1 MKKNGKIAREE
12 LIKQTQN
19 ALKSCRVENKTK
31 SKYAN
36 EVSKAICGTKK
47 PIFSRMQPTIK
58 QETSQ
63 EWLEAYAFVISFLR
77 QNKCENT
84 IDCIKRELQTCGV
97 NVELNKSPKYNFN
110 TLKNIKRESFQAKVK
125 KFTEKLEKQQSETH
139 EQHSVDPLQRQQI
152 TPVPQPAKK
161 EEQKEYSDDISFDD
175 DIEISDDN
183 EPQQQQNVAQNA
195 SDDSF
200 DFSDDAFDVEVPD
213 PRQNKIQSFGFD
225 TNSIDLGSTDPF
237 AASGSFA

>member
-1 MKKNGKIAREE
+1 MKKNGKITREE
-12 LIKQTQN
+12 LILQTQN
-19 ALKSCRVENKTK
+19 VLKSCRVENKTK

-36 EVSKAICGTKK
+36 EVSKEICGTKK

-58 QETSQ
+58 QENSQ
-63 EWLEAYAFVISFLR
+63 EWSEAYAFAISFLR

-97 NVELNKSPKYNFN
+97 NIELNNSPKYSFY
-110 TLKNIKRESFQAKVK
+110 TLKNIKRESFQTKVK
-125 KFTEKLEKQQSETH
+125 KFTEKLEKQQE
-139 EQHSVDPLQRQQI
+139 EIKDQQQRQQI
-152 TPVPQPAKK
+152 EKPVKE
-161 EEQKEYSDDISFDD
+161 EEQKKYSDDISFDE
-175 DIEISDDN
+175 DIDISDDN
-183 EPQQQQNVAQNA
+183 KQQQQNVVENV
-195 SDDSF
+195 SEDSF